1 MSSVKQKQKQKQKQ
15 KRREEKRREEKRR
28 EEKRRRRIECVID
41 SRCPTLS
48 VPPSLGRAERSRSNL
63 VPREIT

>member
-1 MSSVKQKQKQKQKQ
+1 MSSVKQKQKQ
-15 KRREEKRREEKRR
+15 KRREEKRREEK
-28 EEKRRRRIECVID
+28 KKKKKKRRIECVID